1 MPHWDHC
8 GSLLT
13 PLPACA
19 ALPAPRV
26 FSLPSN
32 HNTLRSEPSPHPHTA
47 GASTTHW
54 PSQQM
59 PGSPACSGPYG
70 LHLRRSDYESTSLT
84 IRRRQLDNKTVC
96 YSPPMHLPDLVL
108 APLCPPSCFPPLGPT
123 VSPPLSSA
131 SNWNT
136 FSQDSLRSPSSI
148 PSDAQ
153 MPFYLLLIMPPHS
166 LLSGQQPGHTLPLD
180 PAASFLGAVSSPG
193 SYIFILSA
201 LTGRQTSQARALFFC
216 FWLHLQDLKH
226 SGHMAGAQ

>member
-1 MPHWDHC
+1 M
-8 GSLLT
+8 
-13 PLPACA
+13 PLPAYA
-19 ALPAPRV
+19 APRV

-70 LHLRRSDYESTSLT
+70 LHLRWSDYESTSLT

-96 YSPPMHLPDLVL
+96 YSPPMHLPDPVL
-108 APLCPPSCFPPLGPT
+108 APLCPPSWFPPLGPT

-131 SNWNT
+131 STWNT

-153 MPFYLLLIMPPHS
+153 MSFYLLLIMPPHS

-193 SYIFILSA
+193 S
-201 LTGRQTSQARALFFC
+201 FF
-216 FWLHLQDLKH
+216 F
-226 SGHMAGAQ
+226 